1 MGVGAISN
9 FAMQAKS
16 AASQAVDKIFVPRLK
31 VALNKA
37 SLKILEEASK
47 AGDAIAADIV
57 KSIKSGELFQHISE
71 HFKASDLAYD
81 THPIPGR
88 DSNNQRIDHKPI
100 VQFEKQG
107 EGVNLAGIYMQG
119 KNPGEKPQP
128 WNPSSQTGTT
138 PPPSPSTTPQGQP
151 GADTS
156 QLPHRPPP
164 GAGLNSMF
172 QRLSQQQPSSQKAR
186 TQMPPQPAP
195 KDTAPHSSEN
205 VHRDLEPDL
214 GLPKE
219 AAPEQ
224 PRQSAKPAKAEIRH
238 ALKVIREA
246 RQDRRKRIRKRR
258 ERKLARRAEKHEI
271 ALNGLKL
278 HEERRIDTQNLLN
291 EIRAKQQ
298 ESNKKFMEDTAKN
311 STGFNY

>member
-1 MGVGAISN
+1 MNMRVFNNGIKL
-9 FAMQAKS
+9 AK
-16 AASQAVDKIFVPRLK
+16 AVAGQAVGKISIPKLG
-31 VALNKA
+31 LSINKA
-37 SLKILEEASK
+37 SLKMLKDASK
-47 AGDAIAADIV
+47 AGNSIAT
-57 KSIKSGELFQHISE
+57 HISNSIE
-71 HFKASDLAYD
+71 SGQLFEFASKLLQLGEQMYSTPALQ
-81 THPIPGR
+81 GR
-88 DSNNQRIDHKPI
+88 DADKQPITHKP
-100 VQFEKQG
+100 VVEFGPGQDGGLDLKK
-107 EGVNLAGIYMQG
+107 IYMQG
-119 KNPGEKPQP
+119 SNEKELHGWDPL
-128 WNPSSQTGTT
+128 SHTGTT
-138 PPPSPSTTPQGQP
+138 SPSSPSAAPQGQP
-151 GADTS
+151 EPDTS

-298 ESNKKFMEDTAKN
+298 ESNKRFMEDTAKN